1 MATVIDR
8 RENGGNKSAVN
19 KQRFIKRYRE
29 QIRQAVAK
37 AVSGRKI
44 MDIEQSGQVSIPV
57 KDISEPIFHHGQGG
71 KREWIHPGN
80 KKFVRGDSFD
90 RQQQGAGGTGSRA
103 SDSGEGEDDFVFTL
117 SREDFL
123 NFFFE
128 DMALP
133 DMAKRHLAKIAEVR
147 KVRAGFSIDG
157 TPSNLS
163 VLRTMRSSLGRRIAL
178 SGPYQR
184 RLQALE
190 QQYSEVLEEEGP
202 YTARAQEM
210 MKEMRHLR
218 ACIDRVPFI
227 EKLDLRY
234 NNRVLK
240 KRPQAQAVMFCLMDV
255 SGSMDES
262 RKDLAKRFF
271 MLLYLFLKRN
281 YERIDVVFIRHHTV
295 AKEVDEEDFFHS
307 RESGGTVVSSALKL
321 MVDVIHNR
329 YPASQW
335 NIYCA
340 QASDGDNWAGDSELC
355 GRLLRESI
363 LPLVQYYAYVEVASE
378 EPQNLWEEY
387 MTVKGAHENFAMQ
400 RIIGADEIYPVL
412 HDLFQ
417 KKAAW
422 PSAGR

>member
-1 MATVIDR
+1 
-8 RENGGNKSAVN
+8 
-19 KQRFIKRYRE
+19 
-29 QIRQAVAK
+29 
-37 AVSGRKI
+37 
-44 MDIEQSGQVSIPV
+44 
-57 KDISEPIFHHGQGG
+57 
-71 KREWIHPGN
+71 
-80 KKFVRGDSFD
+80 
-90 RQQQGAGGTGSRA
+90 
-103 SDSGEGEDDFVFTL
+103 
-117 SREDFL
+117 
-123 NFFFE
+123 
-128 DMALP
+128 MALP
-133 DMAKRHLAKIAEVR
+133 DLAKRHLAKIAEVR
-147 KVRAGFSIDG
+147 KVRAGYSIDG

-163 VLRTMRSSLGRRIAL
+163 ILRTMRSSLGRRIAL
-178 SGPYQR
+178 SSPYQKRLRELELDYSEALEKDGPY
-184 RLQALE
+184 AEGTLE
-190 QQYSEVLEEEGP
+190 LME
-202 YTARAQEM
+202 
-210 MKEMRHLR
+210 KMRHLR

-321 MVDVIHNR
+321 MVEVIHDR
-329 YPASQW
+329 YPPSQW

-355 GRLLRESI
+355 GRLLRDSI
-363 LPLVQYYAYVEVASE
+363 LPVVQYYAYVEVASE

-387 MTVKGAHENFAMQ
+387 LTVKGQFDHFAMQ

-417 KKAAW
+417 KRAA
-422 PSAGR
+422 

>member
-19 KQRFIKRYRE
+19 QQRFIKRYRE

-71 KREWIHPGN
+71 RREWIHPGN

-90 RQQQGAGGTGSRA
+90 RQQQGGGGGGSRA

-133 DMAKRHLAKIAEVR
+133 DLAKRHLAKIAEVR

-163 VLRTMRSSLGRRIAL
+163 ILRTMRSSLGRRIAL
-178 SGPYQR
+178 SSPYLK
-184 RLQALE
+184 RLRELE
-190 QQYSEVLEEEGP
+190 LEYNDEVEKDPYSEKAEALME
-202 YTARAQEM
+202 
-210 MKEMRHLR
+210 KMRHLR
-218 ACIDRVPFI
+218 AQVDRVPFI

-321 MVDVIHNR
+321 MVEVIHDR
-329 YPASQW
+329 YPPSQW

-355 GRLLRESI
+355 GACCASRSCRLCSITPTWRWLRKNRRTS
-363 LPLVQYYAYVEVASE
+363 
-378 EPQNLWEEY
+378 
-387 MTVKGAHENFAMQ
+387 
-400 RIIGADEIYPVL
+400 
-412 HDLFQ
+412 
-417 KKAAW
+417 
-422 PSAGR
+422 GRSTSR

>member
-19 KQRFIKRYRE
+19 QQRFIKRYRE

-57 KDISEPIFHHGQGG
+57 KDISEPIFHHGPGG
-71 KREWIHPGN
+71 RREWIHPGN
-80 KKFVRGDSFD
+80 KKFVKGDSFD
-90 RQQQGAGGTGSRA
+90 RQQQGGGGSGSRA

-133 DMAKRHLAKIAEVR
+133 DLAKRHLAKIAEVR
-147 KVRAGFSIDG
+147 KVRAGYSIDG
-157 TPSNLS
+157 TPANLS
-163 VLRTMRSSLGRRIAL
+163 ILRTMRSSLGRRIAL
-178 SGPYQR
+178 SSPYQKRLRELELDYSEALEKDGPY
-184 RLQALE
+184 AENTLE
-190 QQYSEVLEEEGP
+190 LME
-202 YTARAQEM
+202 
-210 MKEMRHLR
+210 KMRHLR

-234 NNRVLK
+234 NNRILK

-295 AKEVDEEDFFHS
+295 AKEVEEEDFFHS

-321 MVDVIHNR
+321 MVEVIQDR
-329 YPASQW
+329 YPPSQW

-363 LPLVQYYAYVEVASE
+363 LPLVQYFAYVEVASE

-387 MTVKGAHENFAMQ
+387 LTVKGQFDHFAMQ

-417 KKAAW
+417 KRAA
-422 PSAGR
+422 

>member
-1 MATVIDR
+1 MGTIIDR
-8 RENGGNKSAVN
+8 RENGGGKSTVN
-19 KQRFIKRYRE
+19 KQRFIKRYKD
-29 QIRQAVAK
+29 QIRRAVAK

-57 KDISEPIFHHGQGG
+57 KDISEPMFHHGSGG
-71 KREWIHPGN
+71 RREGVHPGN
-80 KKFVRGDSFD
+80 RQFVRGDSFD
-90 RQQQGAGGTGSRA
+90 RQQQGSGGTGSQA

-147 KVRAGFSIDG
+147 KVRAGYSLDG

-163 VLRTMRSSLGRRIAL
+163 ILRTMRSSIGRRIAL
-178 SGPYQR
+178 SSPYQR
-184 RLQALE
+184 RLHELETEYNEVLQNDGPYCARALE
-190 QQYSEVLEEEGP
+190 L
-202 YTARAQEM
+202 T
-210 MKEMRHLR
+210 KEMRHLR
-218 ACIDRVPFI
+218 SCLDRVPFI

-234 NNRVLK
+234 NNRVQR
-240 KRPQAQAVMFCLMDV
+240 KRPQAQAVMFCVMDV
-255 SGSMDES
+255 SGSMDEQ

-295 AKEVDEEDFFHS
+295 AKEVSEEDFFHS

-321 MVDVIHNR
+321 VTEVIHDR
-329 YPASQW
+329 YPPSQW

-355 GRLLRESI
+355 AQLLR
-363 LPLVQYYAYVEVASE
+363 
-378 EPQNLWEEY
+378 
-387 MTVKGAHENFAMQ
+387 
-400 RIIGADEIYPVL
+400 
-412 HDLFQ
+412 
-417 KKAAW
+417 
-422 PSAGR
+422 

>member
-387 MTVKGAHENFAMQ
+387 MTVKSAHENFAMQ
-400 RIIGADEIYPVL
+400 RIIGSDEIYPVL

-417 KKAAW
+417 KKAA
-422 PSAGR
+422 

>member
-387 MTVKGAHENFAMQ
+387 MTVKGTHENFAMQ

-422 PSAGR
+422 PNTGR

>member
-19 KQRFIKRYRE
+19 QQRFIKRYRE

-71 KREWIHPGN
+71 RREWIHPGN

-90 RQQQGAGGTGSRA
+90 RQQQGSGGGGSRA

-133 DMAKRHLAKIAEVR
+133 DLAKRHLAKITDVR
-147 KVRAGFSIDG
+147 KVRAGYSIDG

-163 VLRTMRSSLGRRIAL
+163 ILRTMRSSLGRRIAL
-178 SGPYQR
+178 SSPYQK
-184 RLQALE
+184 RLRELELEYNDLLEHGDPFSEHAQAL
-190 QQYSEVLEEEGP
+190 
-202 YTARAQEM
+202 QE
-210 MKEMRHLR
+210 KMRHLR
-218 ACIDRVPFI
+218 ACVDRVPFI

-321 MVDVIHNR
+321 MVEVIHDR
-329 YPASQW
+329 YPPGQW

-387 MTVKGAHENFAMQ
+387 LTVKSQFEHFAMQ

-417 KKAAW
+417 KRAAW
-422 PSAGR
+422 PHR

>member
-19 KQRFIKRYRE
+19 QQRFIKRYRE

-71 KREWIHPGN
+71 RREWIHPGN
-80 KKFVRGDSFD
+80 KKFVKGDSFD
-90 RQQQGAGGTGSRA
+90 RQQQGGGGGGSRA

-133 DMAKRHLAKIAEVR
+133 DLAKRHLAKIAEVR

-163 VLRTMRSSLGRRIAL
+163 ILRTMRSSIGRRIAL
-178 SGPYQR
+178 SSPYQKRLRELELEYSEALEKDGPY
-184 RLQALE
+184 AEGTLE
-190 QQYSEVLEEEGP
+190 LME
-202 YTARAQEM
+202 
-210 MKEMRHLR
+210 KMRHLR

-295 AKEVDEEDFFHS
+295 AKEVEEEDFFHS

-321 MVDVIHNR
+321 MVEVIHDR
-329 YPASQW
+329 YPPSQW

-387 MTVKGAHENFAMQ
+387 LTVKSHFDHFAMQ

-417 KKAAW
+417 KRAA
-422 PSAGR
+422 

>member
-19 KQRFIKRYRE
+19 QQRFIKRYRE

-57 KDISEPIFHHGQGG
+57 KDISEPAFHHGQGG
-71 KREWIHPGN
+71 RREWIHPGN

-90 RQQQGAGGTGSRA
+90 RQQQGGGGGGSKA

-163 VLRTMRSSLGRRIAL
+163 ILRTMRSSLGRRIAL
-178 SGPYQR
+178 SSPYQKK
-184 RLQALE
+184 LVLLE
-190 QQYSEVLEEEGP
+190 QEYGEVLEQDGP
-202 YTARAQEM
+202 YSARALEL

-218 ACIDRVPFI
+218 SCVERVPFI

-281 YERIDVVFIRHHTV
+281 YDRIDVVFIRHHTV
-295 AKEVDEEDFFHS
+295 AKEVNEEDFFHS

-321 MVDVIHNR
+321 MVEVIQDR
-329 YPASQW
+329 YPPSQW

-387 MTVKGAHENFAMQ
+387 LAVKERYENFAMQ
-400 RIIGADEIYPVL
+400 RIIGPDEIYPVL

-422 PSAGR
+422 PSSR

>member
-19 KQRFIKRYRE
+19 QQRFIKRYRE

-57 KDISEPIFHHGQGG
+57 KDITEPIFHHGQGG

-90 RQQQGAGGTGSRA
+90 RQQQGSGGGGSRA

-133 DMAKRHLAKIAEVR
+133 DLAKRHLAKIAEVR

-163 VLRTMRSSLGRRIAL
+163 ILRTMRSSLGRRIAL
-178 SGPYQR
+178 SSPYQK
-184 RLQALE
+184 RLRELE
-190 QQYSEVLEEEGP
+190 IAYSEEIEQNGP
-202 YTARAQEM
+202 YTDTAVEM
-210 MKEMRHLR
+210 MEKMRHLR
-218 ACIDRVPFI
+218 ACVDRVPFI

-321 MVDVIHNR
+321 MVEVIHDR

-387 MTVKGAHENFAMQ
+387 LTVNNQFEHFAMQ

-417 KKAAW
+417 KRAAW
-422 PSAGR
+422 PGGR